1 MGLGC
6 QRVTRFHNRQ
16 LAQLERS
23 VHGRRVA
30 SITREVTLNV
40 EAEVVWTAVR
50 DVGAVATK
58 LAPGVVKESS
68 LEKGMRHVTFANGL
82 MIEELIVTI
91 DEAARR
97 VVYAVQGR
105 AKHHQASMQVTD
117 DGPKQSR
124 FVWIT
129 DVLPD
134 EAASRFANMM
144 DQALSVIKRT
154 LESNAHHT

>member
-1 MGLGC
+1 M
-6 QRVTRFHNRQ
+6 
-16 LAQLERS
+16 
-23 VHGRRVA
+23 A
-30 SITREVTLNV
+30 SITREVTISAEV
-40 EAEVVWTAVR
+40 EVVWSALR

-58 LAPGVVKESS
+58 LAPGVVKDTSFEN
-68 LEKGMRHVTFANGL
+68 GVRHVTFGNGL
-82 MIEELIVTI
+82 MIEELIVTV

-105 AKHHQASMQVTD
+105 AKHHHASMQVMN
-117 DGPKQSR
+117 DGPMQSR

-134 EAASRFANMM
+134 EAASRFANMV
-144 DQALSVIKRT
+144 DQALPVIKRT